1 MNKQLW
7 KVVGFLAALL
17 AASTAVGQT
26 NRGDTI
32 TDIPF
37 AFTVANRTL
46 PPGRYIVT
54 RMGEATLRVFNSHN
68 QGTLVLTTKVEGKGS
83 ERTGKMVFHRY
94 GDAYFLSEVW
104 VPANGIG
111 RKVFQFRAEKELA
124 RKRTEME
131 IAVLQV
137 TR

>member
-1 MNKQLW
+1 MKKQLW
-7 KVVGFLAALL
+7 KVMGFFAALL
-17 AASTAVGQT
+17 AASTAAGQT

-37 AFTVANRTL
+37 AFTVANHTL
-46 PPGRYIVT
+46 PPGRYTVT
-54 RMGEATLRVFNSHN
+54 RMGETTLRVLNSRN
-68 QGTLVLTTKVEGKGS
+68 QGTLVLTTGVAGKATES
-83 ERTGKMVFHRY
+83 TGKMIFHRY

-111 RKVFQFRAEKELA
+111 RKVFQSRTEKELA
-124 RKRTEME
+124 GKRTKMD